1 MAKLAIK
8 YGSGVLSA
16 KLPPEIDHHTSEEIR
31 KEIDSS
37 VVRFNAK
44 KIVMDFSAVEFAD
57 SSAVGLLM
65 GRYKLMDELIGT
77 IEVANLS
84 GQCRK
89 VLEMSG
95 IDRIISLKENNI

>member
-1 MAKLAIK
+1 MAKIAIN
-8 YGSGVLSA
+8 YVSGVLSV

-31 KEIDSS
+31 KEIDLS

-44 KIVMDFSAVEFAD
+44 KIIMDFSGVEFAD

-65 GRYKLMDELIGT
+65 GRYKLMDELMGT
-77 IEVANLS
+77 IEVVNLA

-95 IDRIISLKENNI
+95 IDRLISLKENNI